1 MGTDLLLSLQAL
13 AKEVLHQLAQ
23 GREGG
28 FTHRPLPSESL
39 EPEPTAHC
47 PGPTTP
53 ARPSHTSRYAGYCG
67 APDRPPGKGFWR
79 SVALGPGDTSPADT
93 RRRRCGADRASG
105 DEAALLASPIDD
117 AARRTS
123 GRRAHT
129 PAVWPAG

>member
-1 MGTDLLLSLQAL
+1 MGTDLLLSLQALAKEVLHQLAQGREGGFTHRPQKPARVAVAGMRMGTDLLLSLQAL

-79 SVALGPGDTSPADT
+79 
-93 RRRRCGADRASG
+93 
-105 DEAALLASPIDD
+105 
-117 AARRTS
+117 
-123 GRRAHT
+123 
-129 PAVWPAG
+129 